1 MKRPDVQ
8 PIFWAMLS
16 SLCATALA
24 KIVFTGVLPHGDFAL
39 DPSLVHNKNGSLEVH
54 NAAVALG
61 VQIAQVKP
69 DLVLLT
75 TPHGIELSN
84 SYAFYT
90 NTNGSGFALI
100 GQDLHNASFP
110 SYKVPLSVSMSPNIS
125 GDLVAVGGGASN
137 NVSALLSFAD
147 SEPVALR
154 WGEVVPLH
162 FMRRTLA
169 HVQQSEMGSKN
180 GGDATRVAILSIP
193 TRRYKHDLEMIP
205 GLLDLGGKIGAY
217 LQASPLRVAVVV
229 SADLAHTHQ
238 ASGPY
243 GFSPAAKPFDTACAR
258 WGATLDANALL
269 QTAAHYVDDALS
281 CGFTGLVF
289 LHGLITN
296 TTAASHGRIQFAP
309 TLSAYA
315 APTYYGMMVASMI
328 PDTA

>member
-1 MKRPDVQ
+1 
-8 PIFWAMLS
+8 MLLLMS
-16 SLCATALA
+16 CTMQTNSHTKLM
-24 KIVFTGVLPHGDFAL
+24 PQSH
-39 DPSLVHNKNGSLEVH
+39 
-54 NAAVALG
+54 
-61 VQIAQVKP
+61 KP
-69 DLVLLT
+69 C
-75 TPHGIELSN
+75 I
-84 SYAFYT
+84 
-90 NTNGSGFALI
+90 
-100 GQDLHNASFP
+100 DLHNASFP

-258 WGATLDANALL
+258 WGGACCLVLSRCETLE
-269 QTAAHYVDDALS
+269 
-281 CGFTGLVF
+281 CGADM
-289 LHGLITN
+289 HGLARTKLV
-296 TTAASHGRIQFAP
+296 T
-309 TLSAYA
+309 
-315 APTYYGMMVASMI
+315 
-328 PDTA
+328 